1 MKSIHPS
8 AWLLAL
14 SSGLLQVLVFP
25 RPNFSFLCWVCIAPL
40 IYAILR
46 AREADAAQLLTDETF
61 SYLVP
66 ARIGQGFLL
75 GWVSGTVFY
84 AGTCYWVFNVMFLH
98 GGLPRPISAA
108 LLVAFS
114 LYVGLHHG
122 VFGALL
128 AWAAKSRAGFNR
140 KTLVLAPFLW
150 VAVELLRAY
159 VVSFPWDLLGTAQVD
174 NVPLARIASV
184 TGVYGISF
192 EIALVNSAF
201 AAAFLVR
208 KQRRRNMLFA
218 ALVAAV
224 GLQSTAIIHPEPL
237 PTDSEVTLVQQNV
250 PLEMDWNAQNYRALL
265 DELGQMS
272 RVPHEGRNPGLIV
285 WPESPAP
292 FFLNDRVFLDSVAQ
306 IARRENAYVIA
317 GTLGVRAKEQ
327 GASGNEVYNSA
338 AMVTPEGN
346 LASRYDKVHLVPF
359 GEYMPYANLLSFA
372 QSLTHEVG
380 TFLRGS
386 DRAPLQMGRHKVGVF
401 ICYEAVFP
409 GEVRVFADRGADVFV
424 NISNDGWFGESGAP
438 GQHLNMARMRAIEN
452 QRWLLRS
459 TNTGITAV
467 IDPYGR
473 VVASVP
479 RNQRV
484 ALTAAYGMQSET
496 TLYTRFGD
504 WFPILCA
511 IISLV
516 GLLWRGHGST
526 HMVQPQPV

>member
-1 MKSIHPS
+1 
-8 AWLLAL
+8 
-14 SSGLLQVLVFP
+14 
-25 RPNFSFLCWVCIAPL
+25 
-40 IYAILR
+40 
-46 AREADAAQLLTDETF
+46 
-61 SYLVP
+61 
-66 ARIGQGFLL
+66 
-75 GWVSGTVFY
+75 
-84 AGTCYWVFNVMFLH
+84 
-98 GGLPRPISAA
+98 
-108 LLVAFS
+108 
-114 LYVGLHHG
+114 
-122 VFGALL
+122 
-128 AWAAKSRAGFNR
+128 
-140 KTLVLAPFLW
+140 
-150 VAVELLRAY
+150 
-159 VVSFPWDLLGTAQVD
+159 
-174 NVPLARIASV
+174 
-184 TGVYGISF
+184 
-192 EIALVNSAF
+192 
-201 AAAFLVR
+201 
-208 KQRRRNMLFA
+208 
-218 ALVAAV
+218 
-224 GLQSTAIIHPEPL
+224 L
-237 PTDSEVTLVQQNV
+237 PTDSQVTLVQQNI
-250 PLEMDWNAQNYRALL
+250 PLDAEWTAQTYRALL

-272 RVPHEGRNPGLIV
+272 RVPQGGANPGLIV

-292 FFLNDRVFLDSVAQ
+292 FFLNDRVFLESGAQ
-306 IARRENAYVIA
+306 IARRENAFVIA
-317 GTLGVRAKEQ
+317 GSLGVRAREQ
-327 GASGNEVYNSA
+327 SATSNEVYNSA
-338 AMVTPEGN
+338 ALVTPEGN

-380 TFLRGS
+380 VFLRGT
-386 DRAPLQMGRHKVGVF
+386 DRTPLQMGQHRVGVF
-401 ICYEAVFP
+401 ICYEAAFP

-504 WFPILCA
+504 WFPLLCA

>member
-1 MKSIHPS
+1 MKAIHPS
-8 AWLLAL
+8 SWLLAA

-66 ARIGQGFLL
+66 ARVGQGFLL

-84 AGTCYWVFNVMFLH
+84 GGTCYWVFNVMFLH
-98 GGLPRPISAA
+98 GGLSRPISAV
-108 LLVAFS
+108 LLVAFA

-122 VFGALL
+122 IFGALL

-208 KQRRRNMLFA
+208 KQRRRNMLVA

-224 GLQSTAIIHPEPL
+224 GLQSTAFIHPEPF
-237 PTDSEVTLVQQNV
+237 PADARVTLVQQNV
-250 PLEMDWNAQNYRALL
+250 PLDVEWTAQSYQELL
-265 DELGQMS
+265 NELGQMS
-272 RVPHEGRNPGLIV
+272 RVPRDGATPGLIV

-292 FFLNDRVFLDSVAQ
+292 FFLNDRTFLTSVAQ
-306 IARRENAYVIA
+306 IARREDAYIVA
-317 GTLGVRAKEQ
+317 GSLGVRAKEQ
-327 GASGNEVYNSA
+327 GAASSEVYNSA
-338 AMVTPEGN
+338 ALIAPDGE

-380 TFLRGS
+380 VFLRGS
-386 DRAPLQMGRHKVGVF
+386 DRVPLQMGKHRAGIF

-409 GEVRVFADRGADVFV
+409 GEVRVFAERGADFFV

-484 ALTAAYGMQSET
+484 ALTSSYGMQSELT
-496 TLYTRFGD
+496 FYTRYGD
-504 WFPILCA
+504 WFPIVCA

-516 GLLWRGHGST
+516 GLLWHGHGST